1 MSDKQAPAPQDV
13 HGKLAL
19 DLNLALY
26 LDLVALLERSGV
38 LSYRQMAAR
47 VVNLSLDAR
56 SAGDEAL
63 AAVLEGIAHGF
74 SGQAE
79 GFSVG
84 LLKAAHDLRDDEA
97 MGDMPMRPDG
107 A

>member
-1 MSDKQAPAPQDV
+1 MSHKDDRHPTDV
-13 HGKLAL
+13 NGKLAL

-38 LSYRQMAAR
+38 LTYRQMAAR

-56 SAGDEAL
+56 GAGDETL
-63 AAVLEGIAHGF
+63 AAVLEGIAQGF
-74 SGQAE
+74 AGQAE

-97 MGDMPMRPDG
+97 MGDVPTRPDG
-107 A
+107 V

>member
-1 MSDKQAPAPQDV
+1 MDV
-13 HGKLAL
+13 NGKLAL

-38 LSYRQMAAR
+38 LTYRQMAAR

-56 SAGDEAL
+56 GAGDEAL
-63 AAVLEGIAHGF
+63 ATVLESIAHGF

-79 GFSVG
+79 SFSVG

-97 MGDMPMRPDG
+97 MGDVPMRPDG